1 MNQKIPPTENRDFY
15 YDLCKFEALVM
26 AQRNNVLLVF
36 QSMLFAATAVLAHAD
51 VTEHN
56 LFFPLW
62 LPMIVGL
69 LLSLL
74 WLYQNSLT
82 YVLEERAWQE
92 LLNSDERI
100 RCLEIAWWHWKVH
113 QIGLKMGFNVSS
125 ISAFVVPALMLI
137 AWAVLLLFYVMHQN

>member
-1 MNQKIPPTENRDFY
+1 MNQKTPTENRDFY

-26 AQRNNVLLVF
+26 TQRNNVLLVF

-51 VTEHN
+51 VSEHN

-69 LLSLL
+69 VLSFL

-82 YVLEERAWQE
+82 YALEERAWRE
-92 LLNSDERI
+92 LLNSDERF
-100 RCLEIAWWHWKVH
+100 RCLEIAWRHWKVH
-113 QIGLKMGFNVSS
+113 KLGLKLRFSVSS
-125 ISAFVVPALMLI
+125 ISAFVVPALMLA
-137 AWAVLLLFYVMHQN
+137 AWIVLLLFYVAHQN